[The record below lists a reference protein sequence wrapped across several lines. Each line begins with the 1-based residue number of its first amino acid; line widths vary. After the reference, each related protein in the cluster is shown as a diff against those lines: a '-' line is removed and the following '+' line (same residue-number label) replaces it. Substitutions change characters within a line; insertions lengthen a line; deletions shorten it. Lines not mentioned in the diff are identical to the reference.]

1 MNLRFGVYEH
11 RIVYDS
17 DKLIRRQLIVLK
29 DQDGD
34 IVGWT
39 DFHKYARSGK
49 KALSRS
55 IYSGQNSRCYNVSL
69 LLNYIFFDKYHITKL
84 TDITEEMVRGFLT
97 DYGLCRLPSD
107 TEKTHRGKEAV
118 NNCITQI
125 MDFLDLL
132 TQDNPTCK
140 LKVDNLYRT
149 EKVFNRKRKRYEK
162 KRVPTFEINH
172 IPNNRKILRDLPEK
186 AFQIIFNEIIE
197 NHRDLLM
204 LAALSAFAG
213 LRPSESCNVRRPDSA
228 LGPGIRFEIT
238 DGEVTNVLIDLS
250 AEKNLRSDLVAVG
263 AIKKERIQKV
273 YPAFLEAFMDCYNL
287 YMKYIEGNPYEKEYG
302 ALTNT
307 SFGKAYTYAAYY
319 QAFQNIVDKC
329 IPIMLEDSD
338 PQTVNYGLLL
348 QEHRIS
354 PHIFRHW
361 FSVKLTLYGEDVA
374 GLMYWRGDKSPESAL
389 TYLQNKSE
397 LEKQFVRVNNEVFN
411 FSLWKAEKIVKE
423 KHD

>member
-11 RIVYDS
+11 RIVYDN

-84 TDITEEMVRGFLT
+84 TDITEAMVRGFLT

-107 TEKTHRGKEAV
+107 TAKTHRGKEAV

-149 EKVFNRKRKRYEK
+149 EKVFNRKRKRYEE

-250 AEKNLRSDLVAVG
+250 EEKNLRSDLVAVG

-287 YMKYIEGNPYEKEYG
+287 YMKYIEGNPYEKKYG

>member
-1 MNLRFGVYEH
+1 MNTIRFGVYEH
-11 RIVYDS
+11 KIVYNNEQ
-17 DKLIRRQLIVLK
+17 LIRRQLIVLK

-39 DFHKYARSGK
+39 DFDKYTRSGK
-49 KALSRS
+49 KSFSRS
-55 IYSGQNSRCYNVSL
+55 IFSGQDSRSFNVSL

-84 TDITEEMVRGFLT
+84 TDITEEMVRSFLT
-97 DYGLCRLPSD
+97 DYGLCRLPRD

-118 NNCITQI
+118 NSCISQI

-149 EKVFNRKRKRYEK
+149 EKVFNRKRKRYEE

-287 YMKYIEGNPYEKEYG
+287 YMKYVEKPV
-302 ALTNT
+302 
-307 SFGKAYTYAAYY
+307 
-319 QAFQNIVDKC
+319 AF
-329 IPIMLEDSD
+329 
-338 PQTVNYGLLL
+338 
-348 QEHRIS
+348 
-354 PHIFRHW
+354 
-361 FSVKLTLYGEDVA
+361 
-374 GLMYWRGDKSPESAL
+374 
-389 TYLQNKSE
+389 
-397 LEKQFVRVNNEVFN
+397 
-411 FSLWKAEKIVKE
+411 
-423 KHD
+423 